1 MTNMQGGGYTPP
13 AAQQYGGYT
22 NGTSDPMAPFYDQVS
37 PSFVLREPRVS
48 RAALGLSDFD

>member
-22 NGTSDPMAPFYDQVS
+22 NGASDPMAPFYDQVS

-48 RAALGLSDFD
+48 RAALGLSDLD